1 MMLPLEQQLKRL
13 RYLREQCKLAR
24 KKLKTAENK
33 LKMYKAGQ
41 LVTIGDSLCRIEH
54 ISNPQHPCDGCNFQ
68 GPESLECDFCYTKLD
83 WGLRL
88 KLVTKLRKK
97 PQ

>member
-1 MMLPLEQQLKRL
+1 
-13 RYLREQCKLAR
+13 
-24 KKLKTAENK
+24 
-33 LKMYKAGQ
+33 MYKAGQ
-41 LVTIGDSLCRIEH
+41 LVTIEDSLCRIEH
-54 ISNPQHPCDGCNFQ
+54 ISNPQFPCEICDFGGQESSECN
-68 GPESLECDFCYTKLD
+68 FCYTKLE